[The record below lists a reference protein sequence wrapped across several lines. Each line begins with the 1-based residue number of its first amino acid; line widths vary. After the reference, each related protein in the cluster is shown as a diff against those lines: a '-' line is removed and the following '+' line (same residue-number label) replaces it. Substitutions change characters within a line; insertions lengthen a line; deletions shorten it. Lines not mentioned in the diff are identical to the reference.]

1 MPFRER
7 FFDGFEFLAILR
19 GLSRQHH
26 IVGIFERLFL
36 PTCGGAIPSKALSA
50 GDIPVGDAAVP
61 PPGGLY
67 GASSCPAG
75 EAFRWRGCRHAPL
88 YFPIEIS

>member
-1 MPFRER
+1 MGASGSGR
-7 FFDGFEFLAILR
+7 
-19 GLSRQHH
+19 
-26 IVGIFERLFL
+26 
-36 PTCGGAIPSKALSA
+36 AIPSKALSA

-67 GASSCPAG
+67 GASFCPAA